1 MEDVIAH
8 ARSYVKAQ
16 LDSILI
22 GTFFGTPNEK
32 FKLAVEE
39 KENELLSDPGRHFEG
54 YNDLNEQQK
63 SKQGKLKIDATV
75 ADQYIRYPND

>member
-8 ARSYVKAQ
+8 ARSYMKAQ

-22 GTFFGTPNEK
+22 GTFDGTPNEK
-32 FKLAVEE
+32 FKLAVEK

-54 YNDLNEQQK
+54 YNELSDQQK
-63 SKQGKLKIDATV
+63 TFFRKEIGRFVEMYLLANS
-75 ADQYIRYPND
+75 

>member
-63 SKQGKLKIDATV
+63 TFFRKEIGRFVEMYLLA
-75 ADQYIRYPND
+75 NG